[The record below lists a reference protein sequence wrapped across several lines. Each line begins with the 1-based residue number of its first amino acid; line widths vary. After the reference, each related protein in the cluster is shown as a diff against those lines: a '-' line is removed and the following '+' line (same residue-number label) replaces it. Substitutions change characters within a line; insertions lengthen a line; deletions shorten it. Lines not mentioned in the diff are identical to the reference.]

1 MSLVTCS
8 CGCGTVIGVRSRFA
22 RGHNNRRRWTAEQ
35 IVAAIQ
41 RWTGEHHSPPKCE
54 EWEPAGVPRHEFPTP
69 TTVKKVFGSWD
80 TALAEAGVLPLRKR
94 RWTAKLI
101 VVALQRWTAEHGS
114 PPTCLAWDRAG
125 VSRDEFPSTNT
136 VQRVFGSW
144 RAALLAARV
153 VTVREQGWRTVDP
166 AFAHWLA
173 GLIDGEGCFIIR
185 CPADRR
191 VGCSARLTVWLR
203 DDDTAILREIHQ
215 RLGLGSIRRQVPR
228 SGNPSCVWVVQSRA
242 DTQALVEVL
251 DHHPLR
257 TRKAADYAIWRRAVE
272 VLSAMPRGHR
282 DSGQLFEL
290 RRQLKSVRKYR
301 SSTSL

>member
-1 MSLVTCS
+1 MDGWRRSSRRFSDGLANISLRPSVRNGS
-8 CGCGTVIGVRSRFA
+8 PLGFPETV
-22 RGHNNRRRWTAEQ
+22 
-35 IVAAIQ
+35 
-41 RWTGEHHSPPKCE
+41 
-54 EWEPAGVPRHEFPTP
+54 PTP

-80 TALAEAGVLPLRKR
+80 AALAEAGVLPLRKR

-101 VVALQRWTAEHGS
+101 VLALQRWTAEHGS

-153 VTVREQGWRTVDP
+153 VPVREQGWRTVDP

-191 VGCSARLTVWLR
+191 LGCSASFTVRPR
-203 DDDTAILREIHQ
+203 DDDTAILREIDQ
-215 RLGLGSIRRQVPR
+215 RLELGSIRRQVPR

-257 TRKAADYAIWRRAVE
+257 SRKAADYAIWRRAVE
-272 VLSAMPRGHR
+272 VCQRCHVGIETGASYLSCG
-282 DSGQLFEL
+282 GN
-290 RRQLKSVRKYR
+290 
-301 SSTSL
+301 